1 MIARPYDYRIPADEN
16 DSMPNSL
23 HFSRRTVLAGI
34 AAAAGASTVKSLAA
48 EREQGGSAV
57 QAGRRDV
64 IVVGAGVFGAWTA
77 WHLLKLGR
85 KVLLLDAWG
94 PAHARASSG
103 GESRMTR
110 TVYGRDEIYTRFAW
124 ESLDEWRWL
133 SGRSGLPIFH
143 PAGVVFFFG
152 RREEYATQAIEVHQR
167 MGIPLE
173 VLERADLAKRFPQA
187 AWDGVEFGLF
197 ERDRGILMARRAVQ
211 MLVQEFVAAGGEYR
225 QAAILPPQPDASF
238 DSIRTANGESLS
250 ASRFVFACGPWL
262 PKVFPEIL
270 GQRIFPTRQEV
281 FFFAPPAGDTS
292 FAPAHLPGWADFNN
306 GDIFY
311 GMPDL
316 ESRGFKVA
324 HDQHGPPIDPD
335 VGDRTPTPKVIAE
348 VREYMK
354 RRFPS
359 MADRPLVEAR
369 VCQYENSSN
378 GDFLIDRH
386 PQFENV
392 VLVGAGSG
400 HGFKHGPAVGR
411 YVAALVNGTNKN
423 VEARFSLQSKTAQ
436 QRRDVH

>member
-1 MIARPYDYRIPADEN
+1 
-16 DSMPNSL
+16 MPNSL

-34 AAAAGASTVKSLAA
+34 AAAAGTTTVKSLAA
-48 EREQGGSAV
+48 ERGEQRSPTV
-57 QAGRRDV
+57 QSGRLDV

-77 WHLLKLGR
+77 GHLLKLGR

-110 TVYGRDEIYTRFAW
+110 TVYGRDEIYTRFSW

-133 SGRSGLPIFH
+133 SSRSGLPIFH
-143 PAGVVFFFG
+143 PTGVLFFFG
-152 RREEYATQAIEVHQR
+152 RREPYVAQSIEVHQR
-167 MGIPLE
+167 AGIPLE
-173 VLERADLAKRFPQA
+173 VLERAALAKRFPQVV
-187 AWDGVEFGLF
+187 WDGVELGLY
-197 ERDRGILMARRAVQ
+197 EADRGVLMARRAVQ
-211 MLVQEFVAAGGEYR
+211 TLVQEFVAAGGEYR
-225 QAAILPPQPDASF
+225 QAAVVPPKPDASF
-238 DSIRTANGESLS
+238 DSIQTTAGESLS

-281 FFFAPPAGDTS
+281 FFFASEPGDTR
-292 FAPAHLPGWADFNN
+292 FLPGQFPGWADFND

-311 GMPDL
+311 GTPDL
-316 ESRGFKVA
+316 EARGIKVA
-324 HDQHGPPIDPD
+324 HDKHGAPMDPD
-335 VGDRTPTPKVIAE
+335 TGDRVPSPQVIAE
-348 VREYMK
+348 VREYMQ
-354 RRFPS
+354 RRFPTL
-359 MADRPLVEAR
+359 AKRPMVESR

-378 GDFLIDRH
+378 GDLLIDRH
-386 PQFENV
+386 PQWENV

-411 YVAALVNGTNKN
+411 YAAALANGTNKN
-423 VEARFSLQSKTAQ
+423 IEPRFSLQSKTAQ

>member
-1 MIARPYDYRIPADEN
+1 
-16 DSMPNSL
+16 MPNSVP
-23 HFSRRTVLAGI
+23 FSRRTLLAGM
-34 AAAAGASTVKSLAA
+34 AAAAGATTVKSLAA
-48 EREQGGSAV
+48 ERGEQGGPGV
-57 QAGRRDV
+57 QSGRRDV
-64 IVVGAGVFGAWTA
+64 IVIGAGVFGAWTA

-133 SGRSGLPIFH
+133 SSRSGLPVFH
-143 PAGVVFFFG
+143 PTGVLFFFG
-152 RREEYATQAIEVHQR
+152 RREPYVTQSIEVHQR
-167 MGIPLE
+167 AGIPLE
-173 VLERADLAKRFPQA
+173 VFDRATLAKRFPQVV
-187 AWDGVEFGLF
+187 WDGVELGLY
-197 ERDRGILMARRAVQ
+197 EHDRGVLMARRAVQ
-211 MLVQEFVAAGGEYR
+211 TLVHEFVAAGGEYR
-225 QAAILPPQPDASF
+225 QAAIVPPKPDASF
-238 DSIRTANGESLS
+238 DSIQTTAGETLS

-262 PKVFPEIL
+262 PKIFPEIL

-281 FFFAPPAGDTS
+281 FFFAAEPGDTR
-292 FAPAHLPGWADFNN
+292 FMPGQLPGWADFND

-311 GMPDL
+311 GTPDL
-316 ESRGFKVA
+316 EARGVKVA
-324 HDQHGPPIDPD
+324 HDRHGPTIDPD
-335 VGDRTPTPKVIAE
+335 SGDRVPSAKVIAE

-359 MADRPLVEAR
+359 LAKRPLVESR

-378 GDFLIDRH
+378 GDLLIDRH
-386 PQFENV
+386 PQWENV

-400 HGFKHGPAVGR
+400 HGFKHGPAVGK
-411 YVAALVNGTNKN
+411 YAAELVNGTKKD
-423 VEARFSLQSKTAQ
+423 VEKRFSLESKTAQ